1 MTIGKRITML
11 RKQNNLTQTDLA
23 QKIYVSPK
31 TVSKWENDYGLPDIK
46 IIPLL
51 AEALQ
56 VDADYLL
63 TGKSK
68 IPAAFSLAQPKE
80 KPPAQTN

>member
-31 TVSKWENDYGLPDIK
+31 TVSKWENDY
-46 IIPLL
+46 
-51 AEALQ
+51 E
-56 VDADYLL
+56 
-63 TGKSK
+63 
-68 IPAAFSLAQPKE
+68 
-80 KPPAQTN
+80 